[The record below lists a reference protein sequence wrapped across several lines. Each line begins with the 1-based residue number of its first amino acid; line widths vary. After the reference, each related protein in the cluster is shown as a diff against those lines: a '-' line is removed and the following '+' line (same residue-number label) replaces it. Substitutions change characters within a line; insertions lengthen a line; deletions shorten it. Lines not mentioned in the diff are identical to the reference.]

1 MKKTALYWPAALAI
15 CVSASVGLLVHPPSL
30 NTAAADPQF
39 LPEDHIVLK
48 SARDVDVKAG
58 TALRVYNG

>member
-1 MKKTALYWPAALAI
+1 
-15 CVSASVGLLVHPPSL
+15 L